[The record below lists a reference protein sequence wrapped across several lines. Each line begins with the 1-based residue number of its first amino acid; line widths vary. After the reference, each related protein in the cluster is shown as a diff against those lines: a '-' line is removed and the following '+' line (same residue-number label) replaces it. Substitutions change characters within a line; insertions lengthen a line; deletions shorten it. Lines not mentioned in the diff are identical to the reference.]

1 MHSTYT
7 VGWVLMD
14 PFLLTNVHSLKPPR
28 TRILTVG
35 LGTWWDGYLWIHSLL
50 TNVHSLKPPR
60 TRILTIGLG
69 TWWEVMDV
77 MDTKE

>member
-1 MHSTYT
+1 
-7 VGWVLMD
+7 MD
-14 PFLLTNVHSLKPPR
+14 LF
-28 TRILTVG
+28 
-35 LGTWWDGYLWIHSLL
+35 LL

-69 TWWEVMDV
+69 TWWDV